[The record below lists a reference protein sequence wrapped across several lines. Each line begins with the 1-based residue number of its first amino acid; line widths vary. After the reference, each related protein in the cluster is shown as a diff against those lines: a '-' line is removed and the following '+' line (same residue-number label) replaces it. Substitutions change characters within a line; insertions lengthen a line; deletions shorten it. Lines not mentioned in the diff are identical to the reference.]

1 MMTNVHQ
8 FRERVGAAKS
18 VTMTGARNTV
28 LQIASRRSLV
38 SGKGRRVASV
48 FVAPKTANT
57 GCFTA
62 A

>member
-18 VTMTGARNTV
+18 VTMTGARDTV
-28 LQIASRRSLV
+28 LLIASRRSVV
-38 SGKGRRVASV
+38 SGKGRKVAELCL
-48 FVAPKTANT
+48 APKTANT